1 MNLCGKK
8 DHGMIYKNQKGF
20 SLLEVIISLAVLSVG
35 VLGLVKMQAYME
47 VKSENALKTLDALH
61 IAEAQMEYYQSRAS
75 NISGA
80 TGLISFDELD
90 ELEPSSAPGTVRK
103 LKHCMD
109 PEFTDG
115 TIFELDC
122 AVSEALSTTLSSALK
137 TINIKVSWADRR
149 GVSQAVSLK
158 TAVSKYSEFD

>member
-1 MNLCGKK
+1 MISNIKK
-8 DHGMIYKNQKGF
+8 ITGF
-20 SLLEVIISLAVLSVG
+20 SLLEVVIALGILSVG

-47 VKSENALKTLDALH
+47 LKAENALKTLDALH
-61 IAEAQMEYYQSRAS
+61 IAEAQMEYYQTRVS
-75 NISGA
+75 NVSGA

-90 ELEPSSAPGTVRK
+90 ELEPSSASGTVRK

-122 AVSEALSTTLSSALK
+122 TVSKGVDTLSDALR
-137 TINIKVSWADRR
+137 TINVSVSWADRR

-158 TAVSKYSEFD
+158 TAISKYSEFD